1 MAETVYKGCRR
12 KGFTTVYREV
22 AQDARLSLKARGLFL
37 LMQSLPEDWNYT
49 IAGLAELA
57 NTGKDQ
63 IRSGLKELLEVGYL
77 VKEQAHDDAGKFAGN
92 VFILQE
98 YAPPL
103 SGNPTTEKP
112 TTENPLPENPT
123 QHNNNIHI
131 PPIVP
136 QGGQRRRKRNAPR
149 AAPDWQPERFAGFWD
164 YYPKQARQNKQEAMN
179 AWDELRPDDAL
190 IATIGLALK
199 RLKATERWQRGIG
212 IPYPQKFLRK
222 ALWTNADELD
232 APEPDEP
239 AGPRRLIEREEV
251 PDW

>member
-63 IRSGLKELLEVGYL
+63 IRSGLRELLEVGYL
-77 VKEQAHDDAGKFAGN
+77 VKEQAHDSAGKFTGN

-98 YAPPL
+98 NAPPL

-123 QHNNNIHI
+123 QQNNNIHI
-131 PPIVP
+131 PPISPKGDVDLDMLFDRFWIAYP
-136 QGGQRRRKRNAPR
+136 KKKAKAAAKKAWDKLKPSMELCRTMSAALDKAKRSEAWTKNGGQ
-149 AAPDWQPERFAGFWD
+149 
-164 YYPKQARQNKQEAMN
+164 Y
-179 AWDELRPDDAL
+179 
-190 IATIGLALK
+190 
-199 RLKATERWQRGIG
+199 
-212 IPYPQKFLRK
+212 IPYPATWINGRR
-222 ALWTNADELD
+222 WEDEV
-232 APEPDEP
+232 
-239 AGPRRLIEREEV
+239 V
-251 PDW
+251 PDKEAPVPEARAPRYVRTEIVNGEERDIYE